1 MSFKGK
7 HLGIMLAGCM
17 LAGAVQAQGTQGA
30 QYANVQLA
38 VANVDGFSDGA
49 ALVGTYGV
57 YLPQVNPNF
66 SVEGE
71 FTTTVSNPNTDAF
84 GNKLEVSY
92 YTLAAYAV
100 YTQPLTP
107 SLSVYGRAG
116 MLYEDITADY
126 YVPFL
131 GKVSSS
137 ATDTGLSFGV
147 GGNFKVSNN
156 MDITAG
162 LTVIESDINHLGA
175 GLRFNF

>member
-7 HLGIMLAGCM
+7 HLGAVLAGCM
-17 LAGAVQAQGTQGA
+17 LAGTVQAQGQS
-30 QYANVQLA
+30 YANAQLA
-38 VANVDGFSDGA
+38 IANVDGFDDGI

-57 YLPQVNPNF
+57 HLPQVHPNF

-71 FTTTVSNPNTDAF
+71 FTTTVSNPETNTW
-84 GNKLEVSY
+84 GNKLEISY

-100 YTQPLTP
+100 FTQPLTP
-107 SLSVYGRAG
+107 QLSVYGRAG
-116 MLYEDITADY
+116 MLYEDVTADAY
-126 YVPFL
+126 IPGF
-131 GKVSSS
+131 GTVSSS

-147 GGNFKVSNN
+147 GGNFSLSKQ

-162 LTVIESDINHLGA
+162 LTVIESDINHLSA